1 MRAAR
6 VFIAAAVLVTGALFL
21 ASCANVEAVRKEHAD
36 GYYRMANA
44 HLQQGRGYQDEINR
58 RKAYAELV
66 QAIRL
71 DPKNAEYSLL
81 LGTLYLYSGE
91 LISAEREMK
100 KALKYDP
107 NLGDAHN
114 NLGLVF
120 VEQGRLGEAVEEF
133 EKAIA
138 NYAYRTPEVA
148 YFNLGRANYLLGNY
162 VEAAAAFGRSLDIA
176 SANGEAL
183 FFQGRS
189 YVKLGRLSEAA
200 TSFSKALKLNPD
212 SVRTHYELGVVLF
225 KLNREEAASSH
236 FAKVV
241 ELDPDGEMAE
251 QARTFIKLL
260 R

>member
-1 MRAAR
+1 MLAAR
-6 VFIAAAVLVTGALFL
+6 VSLASAVLVTAALFL
-21 ASCANVEAVRKEHAD
+21 ASCANVEAVRKEHAN

-44 HLQQGRGYQDEINR
+44 HLQQGRGYLDETNR

-66 QAIRL
+66 QAIQL
-71 DPKNAEYSLL
+71 DPKNADYRLL
-81 LGTLYLYSGE
+81 LGTLFLYSGE
-91 LISAEREMK
+91 LISAEREIK
-100 KALKYDP
+100 KALEYSPDF
-107 NLGDAHN
+107 GDARN
-114 NLGLVF
+114 NLGLVY

-138 NYAYRTPEVA
+138 NYSYRTPEVA
-148 YFNLGRANYLLGNY
+148 YFNLGRSSYLLGNY
-162 VEAAAAFGRSLDIA
+162 VEAVDAFGRSLDIA
-176 SANGEAL
+176 SANEEAL

-225 KLNREEAASSH
+225 KLSREEAASSH
-236 FAKVV
+236 FEKVV